1 MKGLKEMIVKNKMYA
16 SMVVGGI
23 GIVGYTYY
31 RQRIDHKMRHPLVRE
46 SVLLMQN
53 NDDIV

>member
-1 MKGLKEMIVKNKMYA
+1 MKGLKEMIVKNKMYT

-31 RQRIDHKMRHPLVRE
+31 RQRIDYKMRHPLVRE